1 MDFLGFLAAIIAQIF
16 NGTVSVFDKFLL
28 QRTLRPATLAFW
40 ISLTSLG
47 AFFLL
52 PFGYGAPLGNQWFLD
67 LAAGA
72 IFILALIFMYEAMQK
87 EELTRVVPIIGSL
100 IPIFTLIIA
109 YFILGEILTPN
120 QFIAVLILILGVIL
134 LTYRHSAKPSNWL
147 ILSCAILAA
156 FGFALSSVLMK
167 EIFTYQPFFSG
178 LAFSRL
184 GGLIIIP
191 IVLLDRQSRCD
202 IFQKRE
208 VPKRGNTY
216 VFFAGRFF
224 SGSGFVLVNWAY
236 AILSPAIVNALQGVQ
251 YAFLFILTSIL
262 SRFWPAVLRE
272 PVERKVIFRKIAGL
286 VCVILGSII
295 LSSFNK

>member
-1 MDFLGFLAAIIAQIF
+1 MAFLGFLAAIVAQIF

-28 QRTLRPATLAFW
+28 QRTLRPATFAFW
-40 ISLTSLG
+40 ISFTALS
-47 AFFLL
+47 AFVLL
-52 PFGYGAPLGNQWFLD
+52 PFGFKLPVGNQWFLD

-72 IFILALIFMYEAMQK
+72 VFILALIFMYEAFQK

-100 IPIFTLIIA
+100 TPVFTLLIS
-109 YFILGEILTPN
+109 YFVFGETLNSP
-120 QFIAVLILILGVIL
+120 QFIAFLILVLGIVL
-134 LTYRHSAKPSNWL
+134 LTYRHSPKPSNWL
-147 ILSCAILAA
+147 ILACAILAA

-167 EIFTYQPFFSG
+167 GIFSQQPFFSG

-191 IVLLDRQSRCD
+191 IVLLDAQSRLD

-208 VPKRGNTY
+208 VPKHGNTY

-236 AILSPAIVNALQGVQ
+236 AILSPTIVNALQGVQ
-251 YAFLFILTSIL
+251 YAFLFILSSFL

-272 PVERKVIFRKIAGL
+272 SVERKVIFRKIAGL
-286 VCVILGSII
+286 VCVIAGSII
-295 LSSFNK
+295 LALQS